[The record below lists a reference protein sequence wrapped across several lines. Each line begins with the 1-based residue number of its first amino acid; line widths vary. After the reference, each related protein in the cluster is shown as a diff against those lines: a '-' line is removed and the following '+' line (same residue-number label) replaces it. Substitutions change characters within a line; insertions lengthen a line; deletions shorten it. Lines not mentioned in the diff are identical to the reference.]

1 MLPLSFLSLMNLK
14 YLITYIEIMET
25 EIKQKR
31 RPGRYPGKYHQDIS
45 VVSPQEKVKQDA
57 HNGGKSSSEKPDSC
71 ILPNVSQDK
80 IPSKIIVAFP

>member
-31 RPGRYPGKYHQDIS
+31 RPGRYPGKYHQEIS
-45 VVSPQEKVKQDA
+45 IASQQEREKQDA
-57 HNGGKSSSEKPDSC
+57 HKGGKYNSEKRDSC

-80 IPSKIIVAFP
+80 PSKIIVSFP